1 MAWYLVKNGS
11 RFHFSHSF
19 KPLLLSQFESW
30 YHGTAFSHRIRY
42 NERKKR
48 NDNNNNSNVESNVN
62 VWLDSSVNNY
72 IFRPTLPNSIFDGI
86 CLWEYESKY
95 DLQLK
100 KAHFL
105 QESNDVDGHQG
116 CIFQFH
122 DQHPGYQYS
131 ILQQRED
138 ECIPQLYYSNK
149 FPDIEVLE
157 IEQGDNVDE
166 SVKQLREDYALKA
179 MLLFFPFREKEDLTR
194 NYSSLWESFF
204 F

>member
-1 MAWYLVKNGS
+1 
-11 RFHFSHSF
+11 
-19 KPLLLSQFESW
+19 
-30 YHGTAFSHRIRY
+30 
-42 NERKKR
+42 
-48 NDNNNNSNVESNVN
+48 VESNVN

-72 IFRPTLPNSIFDGI
+72 IFRPALTNSIVDGI

-194 NYSSLWESFF
+194 NYSSLWESFLF
-204 F
+204 EKKRWITSIECNMPLESPHLYKSSPVILQNIQDLLNIRKYQIALKCRKCVQ